1 MPSLCLEPLAGW
13 HPEAPRCQLL
23 EAHQLPAGHLGAGQ
37 ALLSFQ
43 KHWPTHLR
51 LGLESQSRVSQECPS
66 QPAPILRP
74 GDENKLL
81 SPCGCR
87 VLPLA
92 LPRQPALP
100 GFSAPSPLQLCP
112 LRPTQQP
119 CWARLSDSHPS
130 SHACAPSSR
139 LTQSVPSSREALT
152 SVCMCRGC
160 RGRRAPG

>member
-13 HPEAPRCQLL
+13 HPEAPRCQLP

-81 SPCGCR
+81 S
-87 VLPLA
+87 LA
-92 LPRQPALP
+92 LLSCRHWVGCVCWEGGSPDGIWWHPTDTP
-100 GFSAPSPLQLCP
+100 PNPSP
-112 LRPTQQP
+112 
-119 CWARLSDSHPS
+119 AGNALSKMAHACCSVS
-130 SHACAPSSR
+130 KLNSHAPTRSAGVGCGWG
-139 LTQSVPSSREALT
+139 QGQE
-152 SVCMCRGC
+152 RGSPA
-160 RGRRAPG
+160 GAQG